1 MAEYQNQREAA
12 EKVLHD
18 LQGKRAARL
27 SLKEVLEG
35 LIRTTEHE
43 DIVNDAFDGKLPFM
57 LWNGMEIEV

>member
-18 LQGKRAARL
+18 LQDKRAARL

-57 LWNGMEIEV
+57 LRNGMEIEV